1 MYYAGFDAVAIV
13 WIGLAAVVLM
23 GAYWDR
29 SSIKVTNRRSRI
41 PTSGQHPIFLNETK
55 R

>member
-1 MYYAGFDAVAIV
+1 MYYAGFNAVAIV

-29 SSIKVTNRRSRI
+29 NQ
-41 PTSGQHPIFLNETK
+41 P
-55 R
+55 

>member
-1 MYYAGFDAVAIV
+1 MRRDTSMTLGIALLNGAMAAVMYYAGFDAVAAV

-29 SSIKVTNRRSRI
+29 R
-41 PTSGQHPIFLNETK
+41 TS
-55 R
+55 